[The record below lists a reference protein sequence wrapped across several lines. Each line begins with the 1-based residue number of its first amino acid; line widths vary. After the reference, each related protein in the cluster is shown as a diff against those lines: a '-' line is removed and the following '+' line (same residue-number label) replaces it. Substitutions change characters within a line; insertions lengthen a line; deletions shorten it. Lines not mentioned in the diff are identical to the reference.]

1 MRYSLIK
8 LVRFFRIGNNMFPPG
23 LTGLYILK
31 VLVFRLNLQKKDYV
45 EKK

>member
-1 MRYSLIK
+1 MRYSLIE
-8 LVRFFRIGNNMFPPG
+8 LARFFRIGNNVFPTG

-31 VLVFRLNLQKKDYV
+31 VLVFRLNLQQKDYV